1 MHSSKWSAI
10 TFLLIVLLGT
20 LFLSGIPFL
29 VSNHNA
35 KVYEGN
41 TGRNATPGALRAA
54 GARPA
59 AGAHPTLNPA
69 AHPAAGALRAASAGV
84 HNDNPSNR

>member
-29 VSNHNA
+29 VSNHHAN
-35 KVYEGN
+35 VYEGN
-41 TGRNATPGALRAA
+41 TGRNTTPGAKGAMPPGAMGDMPPGDMGAMGAA
-54 GARPA
+54 A
-59 AGAHPTLNPA
+59 
-69 AHPAAGALRAASAGV
+69 
-84 HNDNPSNR
+84 NPSNR